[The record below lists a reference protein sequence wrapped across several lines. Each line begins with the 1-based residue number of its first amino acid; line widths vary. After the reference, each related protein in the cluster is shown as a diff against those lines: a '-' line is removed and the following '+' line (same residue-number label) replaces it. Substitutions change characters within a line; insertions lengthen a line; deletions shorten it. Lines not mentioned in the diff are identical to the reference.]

1 MFQLELFSKLGFQK
15 GHLQSSILAIL
26 AIDATENTLSHKV
39 SVVTVVT
46 NEQAGLIANEESILR
61 I

>member
-1 MFQLELFSKLGFQK
+1 M
-15 GHLQSSILAIL
+15 QSSILAIL
-26 AIDATENTLSHKV
+26 ASDATENTLSPKV

>member
-1 MFQLELFSKLGFQK
+1 M
-15 GHLQSSILAIL
+15 QSTILAIL
-26 AIDATENTLSHKV
+26 ASDATENTLSHKV
-39 SVVTVVT
+39 SVVAIVT